1 MTRSDSHFGRLPLA
15 AIVIM
20 KCQGAQ
26 KDKET
31 SQERDD
37 GGGLISEGDRDGDE
51 DEITCLILTTIL

>member
-1 MTRSDSHFGRLPLA
+1 MTRSDSHFSKLPLA

-37 GGGLISEGDRDGDE
+37 GGSHFRR
-51 DEITCLILTTIL
+51 